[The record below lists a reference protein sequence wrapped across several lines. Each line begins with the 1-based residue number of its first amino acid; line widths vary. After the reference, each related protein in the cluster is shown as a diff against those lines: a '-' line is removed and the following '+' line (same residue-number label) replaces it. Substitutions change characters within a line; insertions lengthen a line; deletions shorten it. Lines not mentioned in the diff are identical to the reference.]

1 LRFVGAATAAIA
13 AAGAVA
19 VTALGSAP
27 LTKVQ
32 YLAKLRAA
40 NAVSAKAD
48 GAAGAAVE
56 SKTAT
61 PAQVKALFLAMG
73 RTHMAIGKEFAAL
86 VPPKAA
92 AKSNA
97 DFAHAEVV
105 FGEQNEAIAA
115 KLPATK
121 AALLRYIQSLK
132 PPSGGKMLDHA
143 IAELHAAG
151 FRI

>member
-1 LRFVGAATAAIA
+1 LRFIAAATAVSA
-13 AAGAVA
+13 AAGALAVA
-19 VTALGSAP
+19 ALASAP

-32 YLAKLRAA
+32 YIAKLWAA
-40 NAVSAKAD
+40 DAAAAKAD

-73 RTHMAIGKEFAAL
+73 RTHAAIGKEFAAL
-86 VPPKAA
+86 VPPKTA
-92 AKSNA
+92 AKANA

-121 AALLRYIQSLK
+121 AALLKYIQSLK
-132 PPSGGKMLDHA
+132 PPSGGKMLYHA
-143 IAELHAAG
+143 IAELHAVG

>member
-1 LRFVGAATAAIA
+1 MRFIAAATAVIA
-13 AAGAVA
+13 AAGVLAA
-19 VTALGSAP
+19 AALASAP

-32 YLAKLRAA
+32 YIAKLRAA
-40 NAVSAKAD
+40 DAASAKAD
-48 GAAGAAVE
+48 SAAGAAVE

-61 PAQVKALFLAMG
+61 PAHVKALFLAMG
-73 RTHMAIGKEFAAL
+73 RTHTAIGTEFAAL
-86 VPPKAA
+86 VPPNAA
-92 AKSNA
+92 AKTNA

-105 FGEQNEAIAA
+105 LGEQNEAIAA

-121 AALLRYIQSLK
+121 AALLKYMQSLK